1 MARPVAPTFA
11 ALASRHRAKVEAVA
25 RIDAL
30 LFRQQRAFCLDP
42 SRLCAALCS
51 RRAGKSVAASGKLYR
66 RAIGEPG
73 SNSLYVALT
82 RGSAKAIMWD
92 MLKRINKDAELGLTA
107 DDFKE
112 SELTVRLP
120 NGSMIRLFGADAN
133 ANQREKILGTAWS
146 DIVVDEAASFRSDLR
161 VLIRDYLRQ
170 STADKLGRISLI
182 GTPGD
187 FVGPEDDRHLFYA
200 VTSGD
205 NGTRTPEV
213 GWSVHRWNTLDNP
226 HMREVW
232 QQELAELPFEFKAT
246 AAYKIMYLGEWAIDT
261 SRRVYRHDTIHDIE
275 ALPEDGAW
283 QFGVGIDLGWDD
295 PTAFVVVA
303 WRPSEPTLYVVRA
316 YAQKG
321 MTLDEV
327 AAEIGRIRERW
338 PTSMLIV
345 DGANKQAVETIRA
358 RYSLPLQAADKTGKA
373 DFIRAM
379 NTDLEMGR
387 IRLVRSDTAALRDE
401 WATLVWD
408 RAKSLPTE
416 LASCSNHCSDA
427 ALYVWRHARA
437 YLGRAPSPRLSE
449 EERIDAL
456 WERRQR
462 ESEDEAAYA

>member
-1 MARPVAPTFA
+1 MPRPVAA
-11 ALASRHRAKVEAVA
+11 SLSALASRHRARVAAVA

-30 LFRQQRAFCLDP
+30 LFPQQRAFCLDP

-66 RAIGEPG
+66 RAVGEPG

-92 MLKRINKDAELGLTA
+92 MLKRINKDAELGLSA

-112 SELTVRLP
+112 SELTIRLP

-205 NGTRTPEV
+205 NGTRDPEPN
-213 GWSVHRWNTLDNP
+213 WSVHRWNTLDNP

-232 QQELAELPFEFKAT
+232 EQELAELPFAFKST

-261 SRRVYRHDTIHDIE
+261 SRRVYRHDPVHDLE
-275 ALPEDGAW
+275 SLPDGDW
-283 QFGVGIDLGWDD
+283 QYGVGIDLGWDD
-295 PTAFVVVA
+295 PTAFVVAA
-303 WRPSEPTLYVVRA
+303 WRASEPVLYIARA
-316 YAQKG
+316 YSQKG
-321 MTLDEV
+321 MTLDDV
-327 AAEIGRIRERW
+327 AAEVARIRDCY

-387 IRLVRSDTAALRDE
+387 VRLVRPETLTLRDE

-427 ALYVWRHARA
+427 ALYLWRHARA
-437 YLGRAPSPRLSE
+437 YLGKAPSPRLSE

-462 ESEDEAAYA
+462 EAESEDAYA